1 MSVEI
6 PFPSSKWLTIL
17 VTAVITGVVTVG
29 VGMALFYLQQRE
41 PRLEFDYAET
51 LAFEGGA
58 ETLAIY
64 HVTVANRGRASI
76 DEVIANVSVA
86 PGQIRQ
92 ARVLSEVGITFEET
106 ASGGTYLVS
115 FSFMNPDDVA
125 TISVLAA
132 HPTSLPAEPSVSLRG
147 TGTTGVRANS
157 EDNSVLGVGSNMLPA
172 LGGAYMGLFAVFL
185 MGRGSFSRLLSGRSQ
200 VADAIFVYSLHGL
213 HSESERVATL
223 ASTTYQAE
231 AERLGAIAAADYAN
245 PQADRALAALGDL
258 LTFAKHM
265 ATSSQAVIQCQI
277 ARIAHSQGKPDV
289 AAEAIGRA
297 RRLDK
302 SLVEQRVR
310 IDSALKAAVESAV
323 PKGDRRPA

>member
-1 MSVEI
+1 MGD
-6 PFPSSKWLTIL
+6 KWLTIL

-51 LAFEGGA
+51 LPFEGGA

-115 FSFMNPDDVA
+115 FSFMNPGDVA

-132 HPTSLPAEPSVSLRG
+132 HPASLPAEPSVSLRG

-157 EDNSVLGVGSNMLPA
+157 EDNSVLGVASNMLPA

-185 MGRGSFSRLLSGRSQ
+185 MRRWGGFSRRLSGRSQ

-302 SLVEQRVR
+302 LLVEQRVR

>member
-1 MSVEI
+1 MGD
-6 PFPSSKWLTIL
+6 KWLTIL

-29 VGMALFYLQQRE
+29 AGMALFYLQQRE

-115 FSFMNPDDVA
+115 FSFMNPGDVA

-132 HPTSLPAEPSVSLRG
+132 HPASLPAEPSV
-147 TGTTGVRANS
+147 
-157 EDNSVLGVGSNMLPA
+157 P
-172 LGGAYMGLFAVFL
+172 YQWFA
-185 MGRGSFSRLLSGRSQ
+185 
-200 VADAIFVYSLHGL
+200 
-213 HSESERVATL
+213 T
-223 ASTTYQAE
+223 
-231 AERLGAIAAADYAN
+231 
-245 PQADRALAALGDL
+245 
-258 LTFAKHM
+258 
-265 ATSSQAVIQCQI
+265 
-277 ARIAHSQGKPDV
+277 
-289 AAEAIGRA
+289 
-297 RRLDK
+297 
-302 SLVEQRVR
+302 
-310 IDSALKAAVESAV
+310 
-323 PKGDRRPA
+323 